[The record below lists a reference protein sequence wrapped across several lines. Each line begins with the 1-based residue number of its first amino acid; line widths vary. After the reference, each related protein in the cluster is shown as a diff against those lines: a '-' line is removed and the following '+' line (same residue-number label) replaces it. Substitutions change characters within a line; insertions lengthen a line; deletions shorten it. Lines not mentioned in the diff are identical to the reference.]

1 MNCQKAQSLISA
13 YLDGELTGQEMLA
26 IRHHLC
32 GCTECSGE
40 YESLL
45 AIKRT
50 FGKLLPKRP
59 VDDLAVRI
67 CSKLAVVHVP
77 FHVRVS
83 AGVRNY
89 FRSFPAG
96 VRVGA
101 AGIAVIAML
110 LMIRGGEVTV
120 PSHLGGIPISASI
133 LQTSAQDKPLHVV
146 TVAEDYPTAIPAA
159 YDMQPTRWQPSAGG
173 QLIHLPRTGSL
184 MPAEY

>member
-26 IRHHLC
+26 MRHHLC
-32 GCTECSGE
+32 GCAECSGE

-45 AIKRT
+45 MIKRT

-59 VDDLAVRI
+59 IDDLATRI
-67 CSKLAVVHVP
+67 CSKLAEVHVP
-77 FHVRVS
+77 FHVRMS

-110 LMIRGGEVTV
+110 LMIRGGDVTV
-120 PSHLGGIPISASI
+120 PSHLAGIPISASI
-133 LQTSAQDKPLHVV
+133 LQTFAQDKPLHMVA
-146 TVAEDYPTAIPAA
+146 VAEDYPTAIPDA
-159 YDMQPTRWQPSAGG
+159 YNMQRTRWQPSVGG
-173 QLIHLPRTGSL
+173 QLTHLPRTGSL
-184 MPAEY
+184 ILAQY